1 MSKQTEKRYHVI
13 LLQAPVLTN
22 DLGEMGETELYNF
35 LRTKIDAIAVER
47 LMSQLH
53 NKRTAFA
60 EFTTPAGLKTQLEIT
75 AV

>member
-1 MSKQTEKRYHVI
+1 MSKQTGKRYHVI

-35 LRTKIDAIAVER
+35 LRTKLDVIAVDR

-53 NKRTAFA
+53 YSCTALA
-60 EFTTPAGLKTQLEIT
+60 EFTTPAGLKTRLEIT
-75 AV
+75 VV

>member
-1 MSKQTEKRYHVI
+1 MSEHTGKRYHVI

-35 LRTKIDAIAVER
+35 LRTKLDVIAVEH

-53 NKRTAFA
+53 YERTALA
-60 EFTTPAGLKTQLEIT
+60 EFTTPAGVKTQLEIT

>member
-1 MSKQTEKRYHVI
+1 MSKQTGKRYHII
-13 LLQAPVLTN
+13 LVQAPVLTN

-35 LRTKIDAIAVER
+35 LRTKLDVIAADR
-47 LMSQLH
+47 LMSHLGY
-53 NKRTAFA
+53 NRTARA